1 MSDERYKKLGS
12 ETQKNLNTDFDRIY
26 EKYKEKA
33 LELGFMGELKFVKE
47 RGRVL
52 VYVVIWNRFYIHGYS
67 SMVE

>member
-1 MSDERYKKLGS
+1 MLDERYKKLGS

-52 VYVVIWNRFYIHGYS
+52 IYVVI
-67 SMVE
+67 